1 MTDTRLQ
8 SASALAVVP
17 VKEKSQMLWRV
28 RIEKT
33 SGGQWKLRITSSH
46 IQGAAAAPSATAT
59 SWHPSVVA
67 RFYVTSGMIVNVQRG
82 GQPARVAA
90 KVLAPPRDN
99 VGMWM
104 CGDVETGGQTWSE
117 EIHYSAIQPRAPS
130 LKVAAVVSSSPSSGK
145 PGKSAPSPSTVLSQQ
160 RVAKNSKYLPL
171 PADMTVRLSSIAG
184 SRTKY
189 SPAAHTLPLA
199 NAGTAAKKPAAAAA
213 AAAAQ
218 KATVDKG
225 SGAATKPADD
235 TGGPWRLKISAV
247 ETASEWSLRIVAR
260 GSGSGSEKSA
270 SERLAALLSE
280 MTKCETKLLRLEEAA
295 VGAQAATPALGT
307 AADAAA
313 AQGGF
318 FPMAMQW
325 TRYGA
330 IAGAVGLPIAAR

>member
-1 MTDTRLQ
+1 
-8 SASALAVVP
+8 
-17 VKEKSQMLWRV
+17 
-28 RIEKT
+28 
-33 SGGQWKLRITSSH
+33 
-46 IQGAAAAPSATAT
+46 
-59 SWHPSVVA
+59 
-67 RFYVTSGMIVNVQRG
+67 
-82 GQPARVAA
+82 
-90 KVLAPPRDN
+90 
-99 VGMWM
+99 
-104 CGDVETGGQTWSE
+104 
-117 EIHYSAIQPRAPS
+117 
-130 LKVAAVVSSSPSSGK
+130 
-145 PGKSAPSPSTVLSQQ
+145 
-160 RVAKNSKYLPL
+160 
-171 PADMTVRLSSIAG
+171 MTVRLSSIAG

-189 SPAAHTLPLA
+189 SPAAPTLPLA
-199 NAGTAAKKPAAAAA
+199 NAGTAAKKPAYAAKKPAAAAA